1 MAADRP
7 ARGIAAI
14 FTGRSAARV
23 AVHAGGTLA
32 GSVAQLVAIGLVARL
47 CDDSRWALVMELL
60 AAVAMFEVASD
71 FGGRFWYGERFALGG
86 DTKRLMRLA
95 LLHKAVWSL
104 AALAVALVLM
114 PDSVP
119 RPLIALAA
127 LVGYSQPMSDPL
139 LWMLRATGRTDRE
152 AGAALA
158 SRLAAIAGFCG
169 LAIAGAPMWMAC
181 TAWLATNLARFAA
194 LRAVGAPLPP
204 IVVPS
209 AEIDPPRL
217 RDSLVQAFPLGGA
230 MVLQSLQNRIG
241 TFLVGDGCDPR
252 VVGEFASVFSLVAAS
267 SFVGTSV
274 TATMFGALVEGA
286 KAEQAGGRDAS
297 VRQLL
302 ARLRLVLVTVSVVGI
317 VVSPFA
323 IPVFLGHRSDGAL
336 LAALVLWT
344 GLYFSVAQF
353 NLRLSMSARG
363 KSGWDAAAM
372 VAGLVVLFA
381 THFVPVDCD
390 RRAALVAL
398 GWCAAEVTSL
408 AIKYAVLWRRAVDP
422 RTIAA
427 DLATLGG
434 LVGLALLVQ
443 RLSSTA

>member
-1 MAADRP
+1 MAADQ
-7 ARGIAAI
+7 AVRGIRSV

-32 GSVAQLVAIGLVARL
+32 GSLAQLVAIGLVARL
-47 CDDSRWALVMELL
+47 CDAERWALVMELL
-60 AAVAMFEVASD
+60 AAVALFEVASD

-86 DTKRLMRLA
+86 DPRRLMRLA
-95 LLHKAVWSL
+95 LVHKAVWT
-104 AALAVALVLM
+104 AGALVLAFALM

-119 RPLIALAA
+119 RPLIAMAA
-127 LVGYSQPMSDPL
+127 LIGYSQPMSDPL

-158 SRLAAIAGFCG
+158 SRLAAIVGFSG
-169 LAIAGAPMWMAC
+169 LAIAGAPIWMAC
-181 TAWLATNLARFAA
+181 AAWLATNLARFAV
-194 LRAVGAPLPP
+194 LRAFGAGGPA
-204 IVVPS
+204 VAVPS
-209 AEIDPPRL
+209 AEIDPPRI
-217 RDSLVQAFPLGGA
+217 RDSLMQAFPLGAA
-230 MVLQSLQNRIG
+230 MVLQSLQNRVG
-241 TFLVGDGCDPR
+241 TFLVGEGCDAR

-286 KAEQAGGRDAS
+286 NAEKAGGRDVS

-302 ARLRLVLVTVSVVGI
+302 ARLRLVLVTVSAVGI
-317 VVSPFA
+317 VASPFA
-323 IPVFLGHRSDGAL
+323 IPLYLGHRSEGAL
-336 LAALVLWT
+336 LAAFVLWT

-363 KSGWDAAAM
+363 KAGWDAVAM
-372 VAGLVVLFA
+372 VAGLAVLVG
-381 THFVPVDCD
+381 TWFVPVECGH
-390 RRAALVAL
+390 RAALVAL
-398 GWCAAEVTSL
+398 GWCGAELTSL
-408 AIKYAVLWRRAVDP
+408 AIKYAVLWRRAVDG

-434 LVGLALLVQ
+434 LAGLAVLVQ
-443 RLSSTA
+443 RLSATA